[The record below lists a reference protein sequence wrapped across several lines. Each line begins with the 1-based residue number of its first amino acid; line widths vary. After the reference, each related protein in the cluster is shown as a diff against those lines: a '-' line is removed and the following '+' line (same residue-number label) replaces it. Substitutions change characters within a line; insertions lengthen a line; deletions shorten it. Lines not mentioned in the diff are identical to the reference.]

1 MSKKQDV
8 CPHCRVS
15 LQGQAIPREYLE
27 KGYYGKWDGKPQ
39 YYSRKIGIE
48 VMGAYDGT
56 LYYLCPDCGGRWHRF
71 PEGHPLRGLAE
82 FHIKEAV

>member
-48 VMGAYDGT
+48 VMGAYDVHVIVTGKQI
-56 LYYLCPDCGGRWHRF
+56 GRAH
-71 PEGHPLRGLAE
+71 
-82 FHIKEAV
+82 V

>member
-1 MSKKQDV
+1 
-8 CPHCRVS
+8 
-15 LQGQAIPREYLE
+15 
-27 KGYYGKWDGKPQ
+27 
-39 YYSRKIGIE
+39 
-48 VMGAYDGT
+48 MGAYDGT